1 MPPPVTL
8 ISSSGIKPFHAIK
21 SNVVIGFSRRAL
33 PLQPLSSSPWLFVSA
48 ACGAVHLLPRV
59 RPLNMRPQLADG
71 CRQRRL
77 CSEPSDTT
85 SSALT
90 NYGKW
95 REWLLLAA
103 AVTAIKGPGPPTQMA
118 DSRHIHACFF
128 PFFLSLFFCL
138 SAHVTVAA
146 SKVRWDVQ
154 RIAVVMQQLPALT
167 GRPGR
172 LE

>member
-1 MPPPVTL
+1 MR
-8 ISSSGIKPFHAIK
+8 
-21 SNVVIGFSRRAL
+21 SRSRHCHL
-33 PLQPLSSSPWLFVSA
+33 RGSFVSP
-48 ACGAVHLLPRV
+48 ACSAVHLLPRV

-71 CRQRRL
+71 CRQQRL

-118 DSRHIHACFF
+118 DSRHIHTCFS
-128 PFFLSLFFCL
+128 FFLFFLLPQHSRHGNGEQGERRRVTRCSCQTATSCPERRARTVGIERSTWLL
-138 SAHVTVAA
+138 S
-146 SKVRWDVQ
+146 W
-154 RIAVVMQQLPALT
+154 
-167 GRPGR
+167 
-172 LE
+172 

>member
-1 MPPPVTL
+1 MR
-8 ISSSGIKPFHAIK
+8 
-21 SNVVIGFSRRAL
+21 SRSRHCHL
-33 PLQPLSSSPWLFVSA
+33 RGSFVSPP
-48 ACGAVHLLPRV
+48 CSAVHLLPRV

-71 CRQRRL
+71 CRQQRL

-118 DSRHIHACFF
+118 DSRHIHTCFSSF
-128 PFFLSLFFCL
+128 LFFLLPQHSRHRSGEQGERRRVTQCICQTATSCPERRARTVEIERSTWLL
-138 SAHVTVAA
+138 S
-146 SKVRWDVQ
+146 W
-154 RIAVVMQQLPALT
+154 
-167 GRPGR
+167 
-172 LE
+172 